1 MKAGD
6 FPLSDAVEQAV
17 DFCIENGIL
26 ADFLKKN
33 RAEAIAMSIFEY
45 DEEKHLKNE
54 REFGYQ
60 KGHEAGVKEGMAAGH
75 KAGHEAGKQEGELR
89 VNALNLKL
97 AESGRESEIIKA
109 ATDKAYQEKLF
120 KEFNL

>member
-1 MKAGD
+1 
-6 FPLSDAVEQAV
+6 
-17 DFCIENGIL
+17 
-26 ADFLKKN
+26 
-33 RAEAIAMSIFEY
+33 MSIFEY

-60 KGHEAGVKEGMAAGH
+60 RGHEAGMQAGR
-75 KAGHEAGKQEGELR
+75 KAGKLEGESR

-97 AESGRESEIIKA
+97 IESGRESEIIKA
-109 ATDKAYQEKLF
+109 TTDKAYQEKLF

>member
-1 MKAGD
+1 MD
-6 FPLSDAVEQAV
+6 S
-17 DFCIENGIL
+17 CIENGIL

-54 REFGYQ
+54 REFGY
-60 KGHEAGVKEGMAAGH
+60 KNGR
-75 KAGHEAGKQEGELR
+75 QEGELR
-89 VNALNLKL
+89 VNTLFLKL
-97 AESGRESEIIKA
+97 IESGRNDEIEKA
-109 ATDKAYQEKLF
+109 VKDKAYQEKLF

>member
-1 MKAGD
+1 
-6 FPLSDAVEQAV
+6 
-17 DFCIENGIL
+17 
-26 ADFLKKN
+26 
-33 RAEAIAMSIFEY
+33 MSIFEY

-60 KGHEAGVKEGMAAGH
+60 KGHEAGMQAGH
-75 KAGHEAGKQEGELR
+75 KAGRLEGESR
-89 VNALNLKL
+89 VNALILKL
-97 AESGRESEIIKA
+97 IESGRESEIIKA

>member
-1 MKAGD
+1 
-6 FPLSDAVEQAV
+6 
-17 DFCIENGIL
+17 
-26 ADFLKKN
+26 
-33 RAEAIAMSIFEY
+33 MSIFEY

-54 REFGYQ
+54 WEFGYQ
-60 KGHEAGVKEGMAAGH
+60 KGHEAGHKAGVKEGM
-75 KAGHEAGKQEGELR
+75 QTGESR

-97 AESGRESEIIKA
+97 IESGRESEIIKA